1 MVIGIFVGG
10 IFLGFSLGFATMA
23 LVSARHDRLQGEEA
37 PEATGQRVR
46 AASPIRWVNRS
57 LPARPQV
64 SGASCLLTP
73 VLTARGHRGAGPM
86 IQEEDRCT

>member
-37 PEATGQRVR
+37 PETTGHLICEAPPIHRFAR
-46 AASPIRWVNRS
+46 ALA
-57 LPARPQV
+57 AEPQV
-64 SGASCLLTP
+64 SGASCLLP
-73 VLTARGHRGAGPM
+73 GS
-86 IQEEDRCT
+86 

>member
-23 LVSARHDRLQGEEA
+23 LVSARSNRFQGEEA
-37 PEATGQRVR
+37 PETTGHLVC
-46 AASPIRWVNRS
+46 AASPLRRLNRS
-57 LPARPQV
+57 FAARPQA

-73 VLTARGHRGAGPM
+73 GS
-86 IQEEDRCT
+86 